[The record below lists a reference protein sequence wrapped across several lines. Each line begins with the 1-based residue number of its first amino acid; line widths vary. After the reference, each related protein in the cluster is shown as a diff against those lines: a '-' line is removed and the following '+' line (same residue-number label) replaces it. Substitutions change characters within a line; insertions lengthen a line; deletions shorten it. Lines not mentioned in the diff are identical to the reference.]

1 MTAVAARVRELDATT
16 APVHELEGVH
26 AVELA
31 CAVDDV
37 LFTPAE
43 AIAFMRAVP
52 SLGERR
58 RWIAGDDAAVVG
70 AAVLFR
76 APGSTSAWVDVLVAP
91 DARRRGIGRALLA
104 AVRAGA
110 PDRVLLGEHATADG
124 AAFARAVGAV
134 GDARR
139 VRSVLDL
146 PNAPLPPAAPPHGYQ
161 LHSWVGAAPDDLV
174 ESYARARN
182 AINDAPLADGEE
194 PDTWDVARVR
204 DNEATLARR
213 SRQSRVTVALDAA
226 GDVVAFTDLR
236 VSPPPTRY
244 ALTDDTAVVPAHRQ
258 RGLARAV
265 KTESLALL
273 RAERP
278 DIGCVATTNA
288 EDNTAML
295 ALNGQLGFRPSSVWT
310 VSVLRPDR

>member
-1 MTAVAARVRELDATT
+1 VTAVAARVRELEATT
-16 APVHELEGVH
+16 APLHELEAVH
-26 AVELA
+26 AVEVA
-31 CAVDDV
+31 CAVGDV

-43 AIAFMRAVP
+43 AIAFMRVVP
-52 SLGERR
+52 ELGQRR
-58 RWIAGDDAAVVG
+58 RWVAEDDGVVVG
-70 AAVLFR
+70 AGVLFR
-76 APGSTSAWVDVLVAP
+76 APGCASAWVDVLVAP
-91 DARRRGIGRALLA
+91 DARRRRIGRALLA
-104 AVRAGA
+104 EARAAA
-110 PDRVLLGEHATADG
+110 PDCVLLGEHATADG

-134 GDARR
+134 GDTRR
-139 VRSVLDL
+139 VRSVLAL
-146 PNAPLPPAAPPHGYQ
+146 PSAPLPPAAPPVGYR
-161 LHSWVGAAPDDLV
+161 LCSWVGAAPDDLV

-213 SRQSRVTVALDAA
+213 SRQSRVTVVLDAA

-244 ALTDDTAVVPAHRQ
+244 ALTDDTAVVSAHRR

-278 DIGCVATTNA
+278 DIGFVATTNA

-295 ALNGQLGFRPSSVWT
+295 ALNGELGFRPSSVWT
-310 VSVLRPDR
+310 VSVLRPYR